1 MRKLVFVLLCSLL
14 MIACKASSRNKQ
26 TELKCSVD
34 IGIIESEIKEMFKA
48 DSVDIYA
55 KKLKEEVY
63 FTEIHSPIV
72 LIYNATTN
80 VLNFKTLPITH
91 YQRFDNFE
99 QIENELKQEGFIVAQ
114 SIIDKCNMT
123 EFNDL
128 IIEFLKLDD
137 NGKPIYRFICHYKE
151 LLK

>member
-1 MRKLVFVLLCSLL
+1 MV
-14 MIACKASSRNKQ
+14 SSENKQ
-26 TELKCSVD
+26 AELKCIVSID
-34 IGIIESEIKEMFKA
+34 TMSAEIRNLFNA
-48 DSVDIYA
+48 DSVTIYS
-55 KKLKEEVY
+55 KKIKEEVY
-63 FTEIHSPIV
+63 FNEINCPVV

-80 VLNFKTLPITH
+80 ILNFKTLPTSH
-91 YQRFDNFE
+91 YQRFENFE
-99 QIENELKQEGFIVAQ
+99 QIENDLKNEGIVIAR

-137 NGKPIYRFICHYKE
+137 DGKPLYRFICHYKD

>member
-1 MRKLVFVLLCSLL
+1 MKNIIFILLCSILIVGC
-14 MIACKASSRNKQ
+14 MASSENKQ
-26 TELKCSVD
+26 VALKCTVSID
-34 IGIIESEIKEMFKA
+34 TMSTEIRNLFNA
-48 DSVDIYA
+48 DSVTIYS
-55 KKLKEEVY
+55 KKIKEEVY
-63 FTEIHSPIV
+63 FSEINCPVV

-80 VLNFKTLPITH
+80 ILNFKSLPTSH
-91 YQRFDNFE
+91 YQRFENFE
-99 QIENELKQEGFIVAQ
+99 QIENDLKNEGIIVAQ

>member
-1 MRKLVFVLLCSLL
+1 MKNIILILLCSTLIIGC
-14 MIACKASSRNKQ
+14 MASSNNKQ
-26 TELKCSVD
+26 AELKCSVSID
-34 IGIIESEIKEMFKA
+34 TMSTEIRSLFNA
-48 DSVDIYA
+48 DSVTIYS
-55 KKLKEEVY
+55 KKIKEEVY
-63 FTEIHSPIV
+63 FSEINCPVV

-80 VLNFKTLPITH
+80 IIDFKTLPTSH
-91 YQRFDNFE
+91 YQRFENFE
-99 QIENELKQEGFIVAQ
+99 QIENDLKKEGFIVAQ
-114 SIIDKCNMT
+114 SIIDKCSMT

>member
-1 MRKLVFVLLCSLL
+1 MKNIIFILSCSTLIVGC
-14 MIACKASSRNKQ
+14 MASSKNKQ
-26 TELKCSVD
+26 AELKCTVSID
-34 IGIIESEIKEMFKA
+34 TMSTEIRNLFNA
-48 DSVDIYA
+48 DSVTIYS
-55 KKLKEEVY
+55 KQIKEEVY
-63 FTEIHSPIV
+63 FSEINCPVV

-80 VLNFKTLPITH
+80 VIDFKTLPSSH
-91 YQRFDNFE
+91 YQRFENFE
-99 QIENELKQEGFIVAQ
+99 QIENDLKNEGFIVAQ

-123 EFNDL
+123 QFNDL